1 VAFALAPAFA
11 AVGAFV
17 LLGESFSAKKLLG
30 LVLILAGIVVL
41 TTRD

>member
-1 VAFALAPAFA
+1 
-11 AVGAFV
+11 V

-30 LVLILAGIVVL
+30 LVLILAGIVAL